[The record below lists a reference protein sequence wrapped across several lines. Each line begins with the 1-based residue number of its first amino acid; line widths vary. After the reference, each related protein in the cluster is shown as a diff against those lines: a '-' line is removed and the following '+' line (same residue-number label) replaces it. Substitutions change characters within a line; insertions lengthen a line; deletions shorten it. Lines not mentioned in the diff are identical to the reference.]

1 MNTWLQLAVAV
12 VSLAAGGLGAYQ
24 QVRKRLQ
31 PLVSSPHGN
40 DGRRPGLNGFAVIL
54 RQAMDQIDQ
63 LRRENE
69 QLRIRV
75 AELEARAA
83 ERSTP
88 RRARSSTSKAA
99 AAKITTAER

>member
-24 QVRKRLQ
+24 QVRRRTQ
-31 PLVSSPHGN
+31 AGHVSPPHVGEK
-40 DGRRPGLNGFAVIL
+40 RPGLNGFAVIL

-75 AELEARAA
+75 AELEAQAQA
-83 ERSTP
+83 KP
-88 RRARSSTSKAA
+88 RRIRK
-99 AAKITTAER
+99 TTAVAGR